1 MIKKFFKNLIFQ
13 KRYPSAVIHPSAAID
28 PISQIG
34 EYVVLFK
41 NARIVGSS
49 IGRYTYLQENAFIFN
64 ADIGAFGSIGANV
77 SIGLVNHPTDMV
89 STSPVFY
96 DNSQPLPKFF
106 TQVAVGHRKFKR
118 TLIGSDVWIGDGV
131 KIIEGVEVGVGAV
144 LGTGSIVT
152 KNIPPYMI
160 AAGNPCRIIRS
171 RFSEVTCSRLLASQ
185 WWKMADEQLL
195 QLTPFFHDPDVFLSE
210 LSKL

>member
-1 MIKKFFKNLIFQ
+1 MITKFIRRIALQRK
-13 KRYPSAVIHPSAAID
+13 YPLAVIDISSAISST
-28 PISQIG
+28 SQIG
-34 EYVVLFK
+34 EYTVVFK
-41 NARIVGSS
+41 NARVVDSKIE
-49 IGRYTYLQENAFIFN
+49 RYTYLQENAFIFN
-64 ADIGAFGSIGANV
+64 ANIGPFGSIGANV
-77 SIGLVNHPTDMV
+77 SIGLVNHPIDLV
-89 STSPVFY
+89 SSSPVFY
-96 DNSQPLPKFF
+96 DCSQPLPKFF
-106 TQVAVGHRKFKR
+106 TQSTGERKQYKK
-118 TLIGSDVWIGDGV
+118 TIIGADVWIGDGV

-185 WWKMADEQLL
+185 WWKIADEQLL